1 MFWVIEC
8 SQYIETQTFNPKI
21 ETVDLGFKILSSL
34 NPAKSFFIQNLNLD
48 TNFHMKEK
56 LFKLSED

>member
-1 MFWVIEC
+1 MIEC

-21 ETVDLGFKILSSL
+21 ETVDLGLKILTSL
-34 NPAKSFFIQNLNLD
+34 NPAKKFFIQNLHLD

-56 LFKLSED
+56 LFKISKD